1 MVSRAPVVKTRIQ
14 PAPVDQLGRKM
25 RDLRISVIDRCNFR
39 CPYCMPED
47 EFPEHHQFF
56 TPDERLTID
65 EIVLLSEVFSG
76 LGVQKIRITGG
87 EPLLRKNLASL
98 ISRLND
104 IRGID
109 EIAITT
115 NGFLLDRHAEA
126 LQESGLDRVTVSLD
140 SLDPDLFARMSGG
153 RGSLVQVLSGIESAD
168 AVGLP
173 LKINAVI
180 QRGLNDH
187 SVIDLVDRFRGTGHI
202 VRFIEYMDVGNR
214 NHWHMAE
221 VVSSAELLEQIGEHW
236 PLEPLDENY
245 QGEVARR
252 FRFVDG
258 GGEIGFISSL
268 SQPFCGSC
276 TRARLSTN
284 GVLYTCLF
292 ASHGTD
298 LRGPMRDGADHEE
311 LTDIVRS
318 VWLERGDRYS
328 ELRVPSQAE
337 EHPIHKVEMYQVGG

>member
-1 MVSRAPVVKTRIQ
+1 
-14 PAPVDQLGRKM
+14 
-25 RDLRISVIDRCNFR
+25 
-39 CPYCMPED
+39 MPED

-65 EIVLLSEVFSG
+65 EIVMLSEVFSS

-87 EPLLRKNLASL
+87 EPLLRKNLANL
-98 ISRLND
+98 IKRLTDIKGIND
-104 IRGID
+104 I
-109 EIAITT
+109 ALTT

-126 LQESGLDRVTVSLD
+126 LQKAGLDRVTVSLD
-140 SLDPDLFARMSGG
+140 SLDPDIFSRLSGG

-173 LKINAVI
+173 LKINTVI
-180 QRGLNDH
+180 QRGVNEH

-221 VVSSAELLEQIGEHW
+221 VVSSAELLEQISEHW
-236 PLEPLDENY
+236 ALESMDENY
-245 QGEVARR
+245 HGEVARR

-258 GGEIGFISSL
+258 GGEIGFISSVT
-268 SQPFCGSC
+268 QPFCGSC

-292 ASHGTD
+292 ASQGMD
-298 LRGPMRDGADHEE
+298 LRSPLRDGAKHDE
-311 LTDIVRS
+311 LTDIIRS

-328 ELRVPSQAE
+328 ELRVPTQAE